1 MLRRLDALGVHAT
14 MAQLRCRAESPEYFA
29 GFSNWESPVMR
40 SALVMLLA
48 VLLGASS
55 TWAAEGESK
64 EEPAPEQIITIAEG
78 RFQLIAPK
86 DWVRKVPRV
95 RIIEHEFEVPA
106 PEDDEQGRPARLT
119 VMGAGGRV
127 KENIQRWLD
136 QFVQPDGSSTEEQAK
151 IEKLTVADQ
160 TVHFVD
166 VAGTYVDPFSQA
178 GPQQDYRLLGA
189 IIETKRGNYFV
200 KLVGPAKTLAAH
212 EQAFKDMINGLER
225 K

>member
-1 MLRRLDALGVHAT
+1 MRTAIAVLMGLLLGVGTVWAD
-14 MAQLRCRAESPEYFA
+14 AQEEEKESP
-29 GFSNWESPVMR
+29 
-40 SALVMLLA
+40 
-48 VLLGASS
+48 
-55 TWAAEGESK
+55 AAER
-64 EEPAPEQIITIAEG
+64 IISIAEG
-78 RFQLIAPK
+78 RFQMVAPK
-86 DWVRKVPRV
+86 GWLRKAPRV
-95 RIIEHEFEVPA
+95 RIIEHEFEVPP
-106 PEDDEQGRPARLT
+106 PEDEEGGRPARLT
-119 VMGAGGRV
+119 VMSAGGKV

-178 GPQQDYRLLGA
+178 GPQEDYRLLGA

-200 KLVGPAKTLAAH
+200 KLVGPASTLAAH
-212 EQAFKDMINGLER
+212 EQAFKDMLNGLER